1 MTINDAIRRVT
12 QKRLTGKEEELGEVA
27 ERMVPGWSESW
38 LRGHLG
44 DDILAVLME
53 GVDWPQLSR
62 RLVGLQQAGVDP
74 GTFLPQMGRMTAG
87 VRQAVVAGAARMKAE
102 GTDRWADLLKATLPE
117 GVVRDA
123 ILAFP
128 AWPEIAAGMGWLDA
142 RGIDVARIL
151 VDACR
156 AGVGVGQAAAAVAAG
171 AAGAA
176 QQRLLVG
183 TVGGRLRSG
192 RRAAWSVDGR
202 GVSGRRRC
210 GWTVGAVRRGPTVR
224 LVCRK
229 QLNGI
234 GCLRR

>member
-38 LRGHLG
+38 LRGPLG

-53 GVDWPQLSR
+53 GVDLPQLSR
-62 RLVGLQQAGVDP
+62 QLVGLQQAGVDL
-74 GTFLPQMGRMTAG
+74 GVLLPQTAG
-87 VRQAVVAGAARMKAE
+87 GHQAVVAGAARTKAE
-102 GTDRWADLLKATLPE
+102 GTDRWADLLRATLPE

-123 ILAFP
+123 ILASP
-128 AWPEIAAGMGWLDA
+128 AWPEIAAGMGRLDA

-151 VDACR
+151 LDAYR
-156 AGVGVGQAAAAVAAG
+156 AGVGVGRAVAAVTAG

-183 TVGGRLRSG
+183 TVGGWPWSG
-192 RRAAWSVDGR
+192 RRVAWSVDDC
-202 GVSGRRRC
+202 GVSGRRHC
-210 GWTVGAVRRGPTVR
+210 GWIAGAVRRGPTVR
-224 LVCRK
+224 PVCRK